1 MLKLKSRKL
10 YVFRQRTIK
19 KEINVA
25 PDDSI
30 KIKRP
35 RIVSSGSTGISRPS
49 REEAESAVRT
59 LIRWL
64 GDTPEREGLLD
75 TPKRVVKAYE
85 EMFRGYSEDP
95 SEVLQ
100 RTFEE
105 TDNYSDMVLL
115 RNIRL
120 ESVCEHHMLPIIGKA
135 HIAYVPDGRVVGI
148 SKLARTME
156 TFAKRLQIQEKL
168 TSEIAN
174 AINVSLKPK
183 GVAVV
188 IDAVH
193 ECMTTRGVHKSGVGM
208 VTKILLGCFKDDTQ
222 LRNDFMSSIG
232 KNHY

>member
-1 MLKLKSRKL
+1 
-10 YVFRQRTIK
+10 
-19 KEINVA
+19 
-25 PDDSI
+25 
-30 KIKRP
+30 
-35 RIVSSGSTGISRPS
+35 
-49 REEAESAVRT
+49 
-59 LIRWL
+59 
-64 GDTPEREGLLD
+64 
-75 TPKRVVKAYE
+75 
-85 EMFRGYSEDP
+85 MFRGYSEDP
-95 SEVLQ
+95 SEILQ

-105 TDNYSDMVLL
+105 TNDYSDMVLL

-174 AINVSLKPK
+174 VINISLKPK

-193 ECMTTRGVHKSGVGM
+193 ECMTTRGVHKSGW
-208 VTKILLGCFKDDTQ
+208 
-222 LRNDFMSSIG
+222 
-232 KNHY
+232 

>member
-25 PDDSI
+25 PDDSL

-35 RIVSSGSTGISRPS
+35 RIVSSGSTGVSRPS

-85 EMFRGYSEDP
+85 EMFRGYLEDP

-105 TDNYSDMVLL
+105 TDDYSDMVLL